1 MTVIVWDGK
10 NLAADRRSVCGG
22 LITTKTK
29 IWRVET
35 PMGVALAGYSG
46 DADAGEAVLAWFRA
60 GMEPKDFPA
69 SQRDKDQ
76 WAPFI
81 AVLAGSD
88 EIWRIE
94 RTPHPIVFPSQHYAI
109 GSGRDFALAALYCGK
124 SVREAVEV
132 ACHFDSGCGNGVDVL
147 THSDA

>member
-10 NLAADRRSVCGG
+10 SLAADRRSCCGQ
-22 LITTKTK
+22 LIRAKTK
-29 IWRVET
+29 IWSVET
-35 PMGVALAGYSG
+35 PRGVALVGYSG
-46 DADAGEAVLAWFRA
+46 EADAGEAVLSWFKA
-60 GMEPKDFPA
+60 GMSPDGFPS

-76 WAPFI
+76 WSPLI
-81 AVLAGSD
+81 AVWGNG
-88 EIWRIE
+88 EIWRFE

-132 ACHFDSGCGNGVDVL
+132 ASHFDSGCGNGVDVL
-147 THSDA
+147 THGDA